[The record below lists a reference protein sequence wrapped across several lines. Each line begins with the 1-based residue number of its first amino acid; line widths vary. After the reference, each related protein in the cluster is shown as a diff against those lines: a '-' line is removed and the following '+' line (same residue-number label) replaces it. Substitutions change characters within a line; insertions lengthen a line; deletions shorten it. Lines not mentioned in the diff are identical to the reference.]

1 MRVLIDHRAGVPEAG
16 GPHLRE
22 SASPEELYAEQ
33 RAPWLRANM
42 ISTVDGAGTGADGL
56 TGSINNAADH
66 RVFQALRG
74 LADAVLVGAGTA
86 VAEGY
91 RPEDIPVAVVTRRGR
106 VPESLQDPRP
116 GQVLLVTCESAPGL
130 GRARELLGAEHVLV
144 AGRHEVDLPRAVAEL
159 DERGMATLLCEGGPR
174 LLGDL
179 LSVGLVDEL
188 CTTFVPQLVGGDQP
202 RIVTAEGLQV
212 ALDLRMLA
220 EEDGT
225 LFARWTVRGNTR

>member
-1 MRVLIDHRAGVPEAG
+1 
-16 GPHLRE
+16 
-22 SASPEELYAEQ
+22 
-33 RAPWLRANM
+33 
-42 ISTVDGAGTGADGL
+42 
-56 TGSINNAADH
+56 
-66 RVFQALRG
+66 
-74 LADAVLVGAGTA
+74 
-86 VAEGY
+86 
-91 RPEDIPVAVVTRRGR
+91 
-106 VPESLQDPRP
+106 
-116 GQVLLVTCESAPGL
+116 
-130 GRARELLGAEHVLV
+130 
-144 AGRHEVDLPRAVAEL
+144 
-159 DERGMATLLCEGGPR
+159 MATLLCEGGPR